1 MQYKILSY
9 SDLTHHQHNTFFDFL
24 KDASKE
30 TTQPAHV
37 NMWDDDWINKNST
50 LPYLLE
56 NTDRFKIGGI
66 YHIVFDNDTVVGC
79 SGVYTSTFC
88 PELAIGGTRTWIHKD
103 YRNNSIAREMLL
115 PTEKAWAIENKFKA
129 IAICFNDY
137 NKNMP
142 KIWQRIRFG
151 EKRTPRQS
159 HHIFYNGVNELEFP
173 VTIQYT
179 KQWIMYEK
187 LDSSFDFDWSIIK

>member
-1 MQYKILSY
+1 MTYTVITYQNLNIIQKEI
-9 SDLTHHQHNTFFDFL
+9 FFNFM
-24 KDASKE
+24 KEARKE
-30 TTQPAHV
+30 TTQLAHT
-37 NMWDDDWINKNST
+37 NMWDSDWQNKTNT
-50 LPYLLE
+50 LPHLLE
-56 NTDRFKIGGI
+56 KTNRFSELGQFNIL
-66 YHIVFDNDTVVGC
+66 FDNDKVIAC

-88 PELAIGGTRTWIHKD
+88 TGLAIAGTRTWIHKD
-103 YRNNSIAREMLL
+103 YRNKSIARDILL
-115 PTEKAWAIENKFKA
+115 PAEKIWAIENKFKA

-142 KIWQRIRFG
+142 KIWNRIRFG

-187 LDSSFDFDWSIIK
+187 LDPSFDFDWSIIK